1 MGDIVQARQFRQLL
15 NEARRLSRRADEAED
30 LLQDALLA
38 AITAG
43 REDFSKPENLRWL
56 RGVLRHRSTFVARSA
71 VRRRQQESVFVFWQ
85 PQTREPA
92 EPNDL
97 DRHLQRLPPGLRTT
111 FLLALNGQTHAEIR
125 HLLKLN
131 EAALR
136 QRICEIRK
144 RLRPFE
150 FTGAVP
156 ERLCGNL
163 TFGSIRQSLR
173 PLIGH
178 VDAMLA
184 THDPDGHLISFG
196 RDLTKTRPAAT

>member
-1 MGDIVQARQFRQLL
+1 MGDIVQAGQFRQLL
-15 NEARRLSRRADEAED
+15 KEARRLSRRADEAED

-38 AITAG
+38 VITAG
-43 REDFSKPENLRWL
+43 REDLSKPENLRWL
-56 RGVLRHRSTFVARSA
+56 RGVLRHRSAFVARSA
-71 VRRRQQESVFVFWQ
+71 VRRRQRESISAIRQ
-85 PQTREPA
+85 PQSIDPP

-97 DRHLQRLPPGLRTT
+97 DRQLQRLPRGLRTT

-144 RLRPFE
+144 RLRAVE
-150 FTGAVP
+150 AAGARP
-156 ERLCGNL
+156 ERLRGNL
-163 TFGSIRQSLR
+163 SFGSIRQSLR
-173 PLIGH
+173 PLISH
-178 VDAMLA
+178 VDVMLA

-196 RDLTKTRPAAT
+196 RDLTKTRSAAT